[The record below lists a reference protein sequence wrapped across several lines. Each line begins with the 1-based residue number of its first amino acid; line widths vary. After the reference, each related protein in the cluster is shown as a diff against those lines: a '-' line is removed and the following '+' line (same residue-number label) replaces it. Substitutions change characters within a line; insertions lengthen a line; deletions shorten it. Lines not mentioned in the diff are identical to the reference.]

1 TNASVNPALALP
13 INASDLAVTNF
24 AVSNWLVNVYGVPWI
39 IGAKKGFPN
48 FNQFYMLNAVQVT
61 RKLQVTKPYFGAPLD
76 LFQTNQMYIFS
87 ISNSLGCSLWNSY
100 TSNYSG
106 NLTVVACDRIT

>member
-48 FNQFYMLNAVQVT
+48 FNEFSLESVFQIT
-61 RKLQVTKPYFGAPLD
+61 RKLQYTRNTNTTP
-76 LFQTNQMYIFS
+76 FQYASNQMYFMT
-87 ISNSLGCSLWNSY
+87 ISNFYGLECWNSY
-100 TSNYSG
+100 
-106 NLTVVACDRIT
+106 V